1 MKNGILVKFSKHMK
15 FWRLLV
21 IKNYIFNN
29 GVFQFS
35 TDFLLKKNQN
45 SQFEV
50 PQQLSQP
57 SIGFVTKDRAQEMI

>member
-29 GVFQFS
+29 GVFQFW
-35 TDFLLKKNQN
+35 TDFL
-45 SQFEV
+45 
-50 PQQLSQP
+50 
-57 SIGFVTKDRAQEMI
+57 